1 MKIEKILK
9 IIKKVKS
16 GSDEIR
22 TRDPLVVSEISYPQ
36 TTEPCYIINIVDILF
51 KTFDEKD
58 FDKKLFLE
66 LQKNWQRMNKI

>member
-36 TTEPCYIINIVDILF
+36 TTEPM
-51 KTFDEKD
+51 KEK
-58 FDKKLFLE
+58 
-66 LQKNWQRMNKI
+66 QN